1 MRFFTS
7 LPPVAVVYPRQRP
20 PSKRMTDDAEP
31 SPLMDPVSNT
41 VSASTLISVSVPF
54 FSVIV
59 PYTANVQFVS
69 VIRPGP
75 HAPLFLMVL
84 PPMAV

>member
-7 LPPVAVVYPRQRP
+7 LPPVGVVYPRQRP

-31 SPLMDPVSNT
+31 SPLMLPVSNT

-54 FSVIV
+54 LSVIV

-69 VIRPGP
+69 VILPGP

-84 PPMAV
+84 PPIAV

>member
-7 LPPVAVVYPRQRP
+7 LPVFGNVYPRHVP

-31 SPLMDPVSNT
+31 SPLMEPVSNT

-69 VIRPGP
+69 VILPGP